1 MNLHVTTADRTLL
14 PRGLIK
20 RPRSAAE
27 LRIVQRVKALIDA
40 MNAAD
45 EADNDEL
52 ERTLL
57 LSMDALRGEVAA
69 AKSTTPELA
78 ILQLAMAIS
87 ELDRFDA
94 CWIADEQGN
103 EALRQIQKLATSAL
117 TFVELETG
125 INREDIGAEYFAGFR
140 VEN

>member
-27 LRIVQRVKALIDA
+27 LRIVDACRRLVEASNEEHDDATGIELAGDIDV
-40 MNAAD
+40 
-45 EADNDEL
+45 
-52 ERTLL
+52 
-57 LSMDALRGEVAA
+57 LRASIA
-69 AKSTTPELA
+69 NMRPSTSELA
-78 ILQLAMAIS
+78 ILQLAMAIG

-94 CWIADEQGN
+94 SWIADDEGHD
-103 EALRQIQKLATSAL
+103 ALREIQKLATSTL
-117 TFVELETG
+117 GFLERTTS

-140 VEN
+140 VES